1 MKLMNKE
8 LETRN
13 LTYEVRFD
21 EDSRTIEG
29 YAIVCNSESEDMGF
43 REVIAPEALEGIIE
57 KSDCLM
63 LLEHNRSKGV
73 LARSKY
79 GKGSLQLEVDETGL
93 RFRFTCPNT
102 AIGDEAYEGVK
113 RGDYQNCSFAFVAD
127 KDEWSKKA
135 NGEYLRT
142 IRSFKYIKDC
152 SIVAEPA
159 YGATTVSCRS
169 FDNYKAEEERLLEE
183 ARQLE
188 VERLEAEKKEELSNY
203 FAELRKKIV

>member
-1 MKLMNKE
+1 MNKE
-8 LETRN
+8 LEIRN
-13 LTYEVRFD
+13 YQYEVRF
-21 EDSRTIEG
+21 EDNDRTIEG
-29 YAIVCNSESEDMGF
+29 YAIVCNSESEDLGF
-43 REVIAPEALEGIIE
+43 REVIAPEALVGIIE

-79 GKGSLQLEVDETGL
+79 GKGSLSLEVDDNGL
-93 RFRFTCPNT
+93 KFRFTCPNT
-102 AIGDEAYEGVK
+102 AVGDEAYEGVK

-127 KDEWSKKA
+127 QDEWTKKD

-159 YGATTVSCRS
+159 YGATSVSCRS
-169 FDNYKAEEERLLEE
+169 FDEFKAEEERQANE
-183 ARQLE
+183 AKI
-188 VERLEAEKKEELSNY
+188 LEAEKIEAEQREELKNY
-203 FAELRKKIV
+203 FAELRKNIG

>member
-1 MKLMNKE
+1 MNKE

-13 LTYEVRFD
+13 LQYEVRFSD
-21 EDSRTIEG
+21 DDRTIEG
-29 YAIVCNSESEDMGF
+29 YAIVCNSESEDLGF
-43 REVIAPEALEGIIE
+43 REVIAPEALDGIIE

-79 GKGSLQLEVDETGL
+79 GKGSLALEVDETGL
-93 RFRFTCPNT
+93 KFRFTCPNT
-102 AIGDEAYEGVK
+102 AVGDEAYEGVK

-127 KDEWSKKA
+127 QDEWTKKD

-159 YGATTVSCRS
+159 YGATSVSCRS
-169 FDNYKAEEERLLEE
+169 FDEFKAEEERQANE
-183 ARQLE
+183 AKMI
-188 VERLEAEKKEELSNY
+188 EAEKIEAEKREELKNY
-203 FAELRKKIV
+203 FAELRKNIG

>member
-1 MKLMNKE
+1 MNKE
-8 LETRN
+8 LEIRN
-13 LTYEVRFD
+13 YQYEVRFEEND
-21 EDSRTIEG
+21 RTIEG
-29 YAIVCNSESEDMGF
+29 YAIVCNSESEDLGF

-63 LLEHNRSKGV
+63 LLEHDKKKGI

-79 GKGSLQLEVDETGL
+79 GKGSLQLSVDDNGL
-93 RFRFTCPNT
+93 KFRFTCPKT
-102 AIGDEAYEGVK
+102 AVGDEAYEGVM

-127 KDEWSKKA
+127 KDEWTKKD

-152 SIVAEPA
+152 SIVSEPA

-169 FDNYKAEEERLLEE
+169 FDEFKAEEERLADE
-183 ARQLE
+183 ARMI
-188 VERLEAEKKEELSNY
+188 EAEKIEAEKREELKSY
-203 FAELRKKIV
+203 FAELRNRIQ

>member
-1 MKLMNKE
+1 MSKE
-8 LETRN
+8 LEVRN
-13 LTYEVRFD
+13 LQYEVRFKD
-21 EDSRTIEG
+21 DDRTIEG

-43 REVIAPEALEGIIE
+43 REIVAPEALEGIID

-63 LLEHNRSKGV
+63 LLDHNRSKGI
-73 LARSKY
+73 LARSKF
-79 GKGSLQLEVDETGL
+79 GKGSLQLEVDEVGL
-93 RFRFTCPNT
+93 KFRFTCPNT
-102 AIGDEAYEGVK
+102 TIGDEAYEGVK

-159 YGATTVSCRS
+159 YSATTVSCRS
-169 FDNYKAEEERLLEE
+169 FDEYKEEEAKQLEE
-183 ARQLE
+183 
-188 VERLEAEKKEELSNY
+188 VKRLEAEQVEAEKREELSNY
-203 FAELRKKIV
+203 FAELRKKIVE

>member
-1 MKLMNKE
+1 MNKE
-8 LETRN
+8 LEVRN
-13 LTYEVRFD
+13 YQYEVRFEND
-21 EDSRTIEG
+21 DRTIEG
-29 YAIVCNSESEDMGF
+29 YAIVCNSESEDLGF

-79 GKGSLQLEVDETGL
+79 GKGSLTLNVDDTGL
-93 RFRFTCPNT
+93 KFRFTCPNT
-102 AIGDEAYEGVK
+102 AVGDEAYEGVR

-127 KDEWSKKA
+127 QDEWTKKE

-159 YGATTVSCRS
+159 YGATSVSCRS
-169 FDNYKAEEERLLEE
+169 FDEFKAEEERLALE
-183 ARQLE
+183 AKK
-188 VERLEAEKKEELSNY
+188 LEAEKIEAEKREELSNY
-203 FAELRKKIV
+203 FAELRKKIG

>member
-1 MKLMNKE
+1 MNKE
-8 LETRN
+8 LEIRN
-13 LTYEVRFD
+13 YQYEVRFD
-21 EDSRTIEG
+21 ENDRIIEG
-29 YAIVCNSESEDMGF
+29 YAIVCNSESEDLGF
-43 REVIAPEALEGIIE
+43 REVIAPEALDGIIE

-79 GKGSLQLEVDETGL
+79 GKGSLSLEVDDNGL
-93 RFRFTCPNT
+93 KFRFTCPNT
-102 AIGDEAYEGVK
+102 AVGDEAYEGVK

-127 KDEWSKKA
+127 QDEWTKKD

-159 YGATTVSCRS
+159 YGATSVSCRS
-169 FDNYKAEEERLLEE
+169 FDEFKAEEERQANE
-183 ARQLE
+183 AKI
-188 VERLEAEKKEELSNY
+188 LEAEKIEAEQREELKNY
-203 FAELRKKIV
+203 FAELRKNIG

>member
-1 MKLMNKE
+1 MNKE
-8 LETRN
+8 LEIRN
-13 LTYEVRFD
+13 YQYEVRFEGD
-21 EDSRTIEG
+21 NRSIEG
-29 YAIVCNSESEDMGF
+29 YAIVCNSESEDLGF

-63 LLEHNRSKGV
+63 LLEHNKSKGV
-73 LARSKY
+73 LARSRF
-79 GKGSLQLEVDETGL
+79 GKGSLQLSVDDNGL
-93 RFRFTCPNT
+93 KFRFTCPNT
-102 AIGDEAYEGVK
+102 AVGDEAYEGVK

-127 KDEWSKKA
+127 KDEWTKKE

-159 YGATTVSCRS
+159 YGATSVSCRS
-169 FDNYKAEEERLLEE
+169 FDEYKEEEARLLEE
-183 ARQLE
+183 VRKKEAEQ
-188 VERLEAEKKEELSNY
+188 LEAEKREELSNY

>member
-1 MKLMNKE
+1 MNKE
-8 LETRN
+8 LEIRN
-13 LTYEVRFD
+13 YQYEVRFEEND
-21 EDSRTIEG
+21 RTIEG
-29 YAIVCNSESEDMGF
+29 YAIVCNSESEDLGF
-43 REVIAPEALEGIIE
+43 REVIAPEALVGIIE

-63 LLEHNRSKGV
+63 LLEHDRKKGI

-79 GKGSLQLEVDETGL
+79 GKGSLSLEVDDNGL
-93 RFRFTCPNT
+93 KFRFTCPNT

-127 KDEWSKKA
+127 QDEWTKKD

-159 YGATTVSCRS
+159 YGATSVSCRS
-169 FDNYKAEEERLLEE
+169 FDEFKAEEERQANE
-183 ARQLE
+183 AKI
-188 VERLEAEKKEELSNY
+188 LEAEKIEAEQREELKNY
-203 FAELRKKIV
+203 FAELRKNIG

>member
-1 MKLMNKE
+1 MSKE
-8 LETRN
+8 LEVRN
-13 LTYEVRFD
+13 LQYEVRFKD
-21 EDSRTIEG
+21 DDRTIEG

-43 REVIAPEALEGIIE
+43 REIVAPEALEGIID

-63 LLEHNRSKGV
+63 LLDHNRSKGI

-79 GKGSLQLEVDETGL
+79 GKGSLQLEVDEVGL
-93 RFRFTCPNT
+93 KFRFTCPNT
-102 AIGDEAYEGVK
+102 TIGDEAYEGVK

-159 YGATTVSCRS
+159 YSATTVSCRS
-169 FDNYKAEEERLLEE
+169 FDEYKEEEAKLLEE
-183 ARQLE
+183 VRQKE
-188 VERLEAEKKEELSNY
+188 AEQVEAEKREELSNY
-203 FAELRKKIV
+203 FAELRKKIE

>member
-79 GKGSLQLEVDETGL
+79 GKGSLQLEVDDTGL

-102 AIGDEAYEGVK
+102 SIGDEAYEGVK

-169 FDNYKAEEERLLEE
+169 FDEYKEEEAKLLEE

-188 VERLEAEKKEELSNY
+188 AERLEAEKKEELSNY

>member
-1 MKLMNKE
+1 MNKE
-8 LETRN
+8 LEIRN
-13 LTYEVRFD
+13 YQYEVRFEEND
-21 EDSRTIEG
+21 RTIEG
-29 YAIVCNSESEDMGF
+29 YAIVCNSESEDLGF
-43 REVIAPEALEGIIE
+43 REVIAPEALVGIIE

-63 LLEHNRSKGV
+63 LLEHDRKKGI

-79 GKGSLQLEVDETGL
+79 GKGSLSLEVDDNGL
-93 RFRFTCPNT
+93 KFRFTCPNT

-127 KDEWSKKA
+127 QDEWTKKD

-169 FDNYKAEEERLLEE
+169 FDEFKAEEERQANE
-183 ARQLE
+183 AKI
-188 VERLEAEKKEELSNY
+188 LEAEKIEAEQREELKNY
-203 FAELRKKIV
+203 FAELRKNIG

>member
-1 MKLMNKE
+1 MSKE
-8 LETRN
+8 LEVRN
-13 LTYEVRFD
+13 LQYEVRFKD
-21 EDSRTIEG
+21 DDRTIEG

-43 REVIAPEALEGIIE
+43 REIIAPEALEGIID

-63 LLEHNRSKGV
+63 LLDHNRSKGI
-73 LARSKY
+73 LARSKF
-79 GKGSLQLEVDETGL
+79 GKGSLQLEVDEVGL
-93 RFRFTCPNT
+93 KFRFTCPNT
-102 AIGDEAYEGVK
+102 TIGDEAYEGVK

-159 YGATTVSCRS
+159 YSATTVSCRS
-169 FDNYKAEEERLLEE
+169 FDEYKEEEAKQLEE
-183 ARQLE
+183 
-188 VERLEAEKKEELSNY
+188 VKRLEAEQVEAEKREELSNY
-203 FAELRKKIV
+203 FAELRKKIE

>member
-1 MKLMNKE
+1 MNKE
-8 LETRN
+8 LEIRN
-13 LTYEVRFD
+13 YQYEVRFEEND
-21 EDSRTIEG
+21 RTIEG
-29 YAIVCNSESEDMGF
+29 YAIVCNSESEDLGF
-43 REVIAPEALEGIIE
+43 REVIAPEALVGIIE

-63 LLEHNRSKGV
+63 LLEHDRKKGI

-79 GKGSLQLEVDETGL
+79 GKGSLSLEVDNTGL
-93 RFRFTCPNT
+93 KFRFTCPNT

-127 KDEWSKKA
+127 QDEWTKKD

-159 YGATTVSCRS
+159 YGATSVSCRS
-169 FDNYKAEEERLLEE
+169 FDEFKAEEERQANE
-183 ARQLE
+183 AKI
-188 VERLEAEKKEELSNY
+188 LEAEKIEAEQREELKNY
-203 FAELRKKIV
+203 FAELRKNIA

>member
-1 MKLMNKE
+1 MNKE
-8 LETRN
+8 LEIRN
-13 LTYEVRFD
+13 YQYEVRFEEND
-21 EDSRTIEG
+21 RTIEG
-29 YAIVCNSESEDMGF
+29 YAIVCNSESEDLGF
-43 REVIAPEALEGIIE
+43 REVIAPEALVGIIE

-63 LLEHNRSKGV
+63 LLEHDRKKGI

-79 GKGSLQLEVDETGL
+79 GKGSLSLEVDDTGL
-93 RFRFTCPNT
+93 KFRFTCPNT

-127 KDEWSKKA
+127 QDEWTKKD

-169 FDNYKAEEERLLEE
+169 FDEFKAEEERQANE
-183 ARQLE
+183 AKI
-188 VERLEAEKKEELSNY
+188 LEAEKIEAEQREELKNY
-203 FAELRKKIV
+203 FAELRKNIG

>member
-1 MKLMNKE
+1 MSKE
-8 LETRN
+8 LEVRN
-13 LTYEVRFD
+13 LQYEVRFKD
-21 EDSRTIEG
+21 DDRTIEG

-43 REVIAPEALEGIIE
+43 REIVAPEALEGIID

-63 LLEHNRSKGV
+63 LLDHNRSKGI
-73 LARSKY
+73 LARSKF
-79 GKGSLQLEVDETGL
+79 GKGSLQLEVDEVGL
-93 RFRFTCPNT
+93 KFRFTCPNT
-102 AIGDEAYEGVK
+102 TIGDEAYEGVK

-159 YGATTVSCRS
+159 YSATTVSCRS
-169 FDNYKAEEERLLEE
+169 FDEYKEEEAKLLEE
-183 ARQLE
+183 VRQKE
-188 VERLEAEKKEELSNY
+188 AEQVEAEKREELSNY
-203 FAELRKKIV
+203 FAELRKKIE